1 MKMDIAVQVGVIA
14 ALVLALAS
22 IAGGVVL
29 YRGSGRVG
37 WRALGMSAVAG
48 GVGVLVVF
56 ALLLTVSSEGQ
67 APEPVVVGEVVS
79 TQPANGPTTSQ
90 EPDSPTGMMVPRP
103 GSVDELVMRSNVI
116 VVGTITTVLEERLI
130 GGYGD
135 DGKPLSADDEGG
147 LPFTDYLV
155 TIEDVLKA
163 DDSVANSDTL
173 VLRMF
178 GHLSDRDAVITPN
191 VFTLPN
197 PGDYLL
203 FALGRNPDGTYGSG
217 PEGLLD
223 IGGETVAFADGVPFA
238 EVSPEQLIQDIRN
251 ATTDSRMDTPTTAKK
266 DDGQPAEI
274 EVGCFVT
281 EVLALE
287 IPMLVTRGED
297 PIPSGF
303 DAANGMGC
311 NFEAP
316 ISLVTVELHRGGEK
330 VFAQEIILDPAVAI
344 VGFPLPEEE
353 VEAIPADLEYGKYD
367 RLIKVTGV
375 DGVVKEVLSD
385 PDSVWLY
392 DPASSAKFTL
402 PISYARKALMFAR
415 QALGDPPAIPYAGPT
430 LIFIEPVEWPDTSL
444 GCSKPDRM
452 YAQVITPGFKLV
464 FEYQGRQYEYH
475 TVQDGST
482 VVECEIRSAST
493 TPSDPPIFFPRQ
505 QPASERVWSP
515 YSWAS

>member
-90 EPDSPTGMMVPRP
+90 EPDSPTSSGMMVPRP

-251 ATTDSRMDTPTTAKK
+251 ATTDS
-266 DDGQPAEI
+266 
-274 EVGCFVT
+274 
-281 EVLALE
+281 
-287 IPMLVTRGED
+287 
-297 PIPSGF
+297 
-303 DAANGMGC
+303 
-311 NFEAP
+311 
-316 ISLVTVELHRGGEK
+316 
-330 VFAQEIILDPAVAI
+330 
-344 VGFPLPEEE
+344 
-353 VEAIPADLEYGKYD
+353 
-367 RLIKVTGV
+367 KVTGV

-475 TVQDGST
+475 TVQEWFHRCG
-482 VVECEIRSAST
+482 V
-493 TPSDPPIFFPRQ
+493 
-505 QPASERVWSP
+505 
-515 YSWAS
+515 